1 VKKQRSQYVLKTI
14 ALGFLVS
21 AAIGCAANVPEA
33 RDARA
38 AGVWEARLPTTPS
51 TFGKL
56 AYGSGGSSEP
66 ARIVEADA
74 QPMLATA
81 APVTKH
87 VRRASH
93 PEKTPVAPAMAA
105 KSDEPESLP
114 AAKVTAPE
122 APVMLA
128 SNTDGAAQS
137 RYAER
142 EAATPKL
149 QEYRGG
155 DAIIISA
162 SALVIVLLIV
172 VLILLLR

>member
-1 VKKQRSQYVLKTI
+1 MKKQRSQYVLKTI

-93 PEKTPVAPAMAA
+93 PEKTPVAPAMTA
-105 KSDEPESLP
+105 KSDEPLP
-114 AAKVTAPE
+114 AAKLAAPE
-122 APVMLA
+122 FPVMLA